1 MAATIASWAA
11 LTSGWAAR
19 NSEVNQRSTTALAI
33 AALPPART
41 VAARSVQAEAGRPL
55 GAGAEQGEPVDP
67 LGVAG
72 PDPHRRHAAERQP
85 DEVGPPDAEP
95 VEQRVVGVVV
105 DAVGAGQDGE
115 GAVSA
120 GVVANDPEALL
131 KRADLGVSHLV
142 CGPEGVG
149 GDDDRAVLAAG
160 DDGVDPHRA
169 HRTASKTA
177 ARPWPP
183 PMHIVSRT

>member
-1 MAATIASWAA
+1 MLPSVGTSPIDGSGSANAEMAATIASWAA
-11 LTSGWAAR
+11 LTSGWATR

-72 PDPHRRHAAERQP
+72 RDPHRRHGAERQP

-95 VEQRVVGVVV
+95 VEQG
-105 DAVGAGQDGE
+105 GE
-115 GAVSA
+115 SSGWS
-120 GVVANDPEALL
+120 
-131 KRADLGVSHLV
+131 S
-142 CGPEGVG
+142 
-149 GDDDRAVLAAG
+149 
-160 DDGVDPHRA
+160 
-169 HRTASKTA
+169 
-177 ARPWPP
+177 
-183 PMHIVSRT
+183 MQ

>member
-1 MAATIASWAA
+1 M
-11 LTSGWAAR
+11 
-19 NSEVNQRSTTALAI
+19 
-33 AALPPART
+33 
-41 VAARSVQAEAGRPL
+41 
-55 GAGAEQGEPVDP
+55 
-67 LGVAG
+67 
-72 PDPHRRHAAERQP
+72 
-85 DEVGPPDAEP
+85 
-95 VEQRVVGVVV
+95 VV
-105 DAVGAGQDGE
+105 DAVGAGQDG
-115 GAVSA
+115 GAAVAA

-142 CGPEGVG
+142 CVPEGVG

-160 DDGVDPHRA
+160 DDGVDLHRA